1 MTAHHHLIPLPATA
15 GPGPYPISGLRC
27 GCPPCKKERTLE
39 ALGQSWDKQPFAFL
53 PRALHSFLS
62 VPTSVCFSKEHGSK
76 WRNQHKAQAQ
86 LRCRPAERPTK
97 HLKPESSTLTPGD
110 ATPANGTV
118 YDVEDEED
126 TGRVMPI
133 GPAQADSPE
142 WQATIEKVVK
152 SVVSIHFCQT
162 CSFDTDLSMSS
173 QATGFVVD
181 AERGYIL
188 TNRHVVC
195 AGPFWGYCIF
205 DNHEESDV
213 RPVYRDPVHDFGILK
228 FDPKAIRY
236 MELTELKL
244 RPEAAR
250 VGCEIR
256 VVGNDAGE
264 KLSILSGVISR
275 LDRNAPEY
283 GDGYCDFNT
292 NYIQA
297 AAAASG
303 GSSGSPV
310 VNIDGHAIA
319 LQAGGRADGAAT
331 DYFLPL
337 DRPLRALE
345 CIRRGEPVARG
356 TIQTQWIL
364 KPFDECRRL
373 GLTPEWEAA
382 VRKASPHETSMLVAE
397 IILPEGPADG
407 KLEEGD
413 VLLQVNGEL
422 LTQFIRLDDIL
433 DSSVG
438 KTVRLLV
445 QRGGQN
451 VEVECEVGDL
461 HAITPDRFV
470 TVAGSTFHNLSYQ
483 QARLYA
489 IATRGVYVC
498 EAAGSFKLEN
508 TLSGWIID
516 AVDKRPTR
524 NLDEFIEVMKTIP
537 DRARVVIS
545 YRHIRDLH
553 TRGTSIVYIDR
564 HWHPKMRMA
573 IRNDETG
580 LWDFS
585 DLADPVPAETPVPT
599 KADFI
604 QLDGVSQPAVA
615 DIVRSFVRV
624 SCTMPLKLDGYP
636 QAKKTGFGLVIDAE
650 KGLVVVS
657 RAIVPYNLCDIN
669 ITVADSIIVAAKV
682 IFLHPL
688 QNYTIIQY
696 DPSLVQAPV
705 QSAKLSTEYIKQGQ
719 ETIFVGFNQNFRIVV
734 AKTAVTDITTVSIP
748 ANASA
753 PRYRAINLDAITVDT
768 GLSGQCTNGV
778 LIGEDGVVQ
787 ALWLNYLGERTPSS
801 HKDVEYHLGFA
812 TPALLPVTSKI
823 QQGIIPKLRI
833 LNMESYVVQMSQARI
848 MGVSEEWIQKVA
860 QANPSRH
867 QLFMVRKVDCP
878 PPQLTSDADS
888 LQEGD
893 IILTL
898 DGQLITRVSELD
910 KMYEKEVLDALIVR
924 NGQEM
929 HLKLPTVPTED
940 LETDRAVVF
949 CGAVLQKPHHAVRQQ
964 ISKLHSEV
972 YVSARSRGSP
982 AYQYGLAP
990 TNFITAVNGVPTPNL
1005 DSFVREVGKIP
1016 DNTYFRLRAVTF
1028 DNVPWV
1034 VTMKKN
1040 DHYFPMSEYIKDP
1053 SQPLGWRTVS
1063 HDRDRHKDGITPT
1076 QPISIQTPW
1085 TRCTTSG
1092 PKSIGWRREAAAAEE
1107 AEVARRRTR
1116 AQELLKAISLMALG
1130 EKEKKNKEGKEG
1142 SAQCIVDWIQDWDVD
1157 RDTTRPGIS
1166 GLYQVVGTRDLH
1178 TDSSVGQE
1186 TDGNDNTKEI
1196 LRETLKYLPGGRL
1209 PLPRSFG
1216 WHTASYTNLR
1226 GAYHKSPHTNEGCW
1240 FQYSRDSSFNLS
1252 GNQPRR
1258 QNKSIECT
1266 ANTTSCKQGRW
1277 ETGSL
1282 SRELPYNVKRGT
1294 KDYISP
1300 LLPSPNWGQ
1309 KNVWF
1314 SKAKYNAGKKV
1325 MDYFPDAGESGNGS
1339 ARKPHAAKT
1348 IMGDEK
1354 VDGSYQEDD
1363 SEDTDIGASALAD
1376 VEYTYSFE
1384 PDFYSKWDQLFP
1396 SDICEETDDPPITI
1410 SI

>member
-1 MTAHHHLIPLPATA
+1 MWRAWLGHGIVSCAA
-15 GPGPYPISGLRC
+15 S
-27 GCPPCKKERTLE
+27 RTQS
-39 ALGQSWDKQPFAFL
+39 ALF
-53 PRALHSFLS
+53 LHSASFATRMSLLL
-62 VPTSVCFSKEHGSK
+62 
-76 WRNQHKAQAQ
+76 
-86 LRCRPAERPTK
+86 LRCRQSVQSPQSRSIAAAVAVSPASAVPWPLIAPRLSLDPSPARHFCPPSIAFRSIALFHQVPPRRFKLASQSPFNRPSSLAKSIMDAHGDIGSKRKRNAVAGAGAVERPAK
-97 HLKPESSTLTPGD
+97 HLKPEGSVLTPGD
-110 ATPANGTV
+110 STPANGTV
-118 YDVEDEED
+118 YDVEEEED
-126 TGRVMPI
+126 DSGRLLPL
-133 GPAQADSPE
+133 GAAQADSPE
-142 WQATIEKVVK
+142 WQATIESVVK

-162 CSFDTDLSMSS
+162 CSFDTELSMSS

-188 TNRHVVC
+188 TNRHVVG

-205 DNHEESDV
+205 DNHEEAN
-213 RPVYRDPVHDFGILK
+213 PVHDFGILQ

-236 MELTELKL
+236 MKLTELKL
-244 RPEAAR
+244 QPEGAR
-250 VGCEIR
+250 VGVEIR

-283 GDGYCDFNT
+283 GEGYSDFNT

-310 VNIDGHAIA
+310 VNIDGHAVA

-345 CIRRGEPVARG
+345 CIRQGQAVTRG

-382 VRKASPHETSMLVAE
+382 VRKAAPTETNMLAAE

-407 KLEEGD
+407 KLQEGD

-445 QRGGQN
+445 QRGGEDL
-451 VEVECEVGDL
+451 EVECEVGDL
-461 HAITPDRFV
+461 HAISPDRFV
-470 TVAGSTFHNLSYQ
+470 TVAGGTFHNLSYQ
-483 QARLYA
+483 QSRLYA

-516 AVDKRPTR
+516 SVDKRPTR
-524 NLDEFIEVMKTIP
+524 NLDEFVEVMKTIP

-553 TRGTSIVYIDR
+553 TKGTSIIYVDR
-564 HWHPKMRMA
+564 HWHPKMRLA
-573 IRNDETG
+573 VRNDETG
-580 LWDFS
+580 IWDFS
-585 DLADPVPAETPVPT
+585 DLSDPIPAEKPVPR

-604 QLDGVSQPAVA
+604 QLDGVSQPAA
-615 DIVRSFVRV
+615 AEIVRSFVRV

-657 RAIVPYNLCDIN
+657 RAIVPYDLCDIN
-669 ITVADSIIVAAKV
+669 VTVADSVILSAKV
-682 IFLHPL
+682 VFLHPL
-688 QNYTIIQY
+688 QNYSIIQY

-705 QSAKLSTEYIKQGQ
+705 QSARLSSEYIKQGQ
-719 ETIFVGFNQNFRIVV
+719 DTIFVGFNQNFRIVV

-812 TPALLPVTSKI
+812 TPSLLPVTSKI
-823 QQGIIPKLRI
+823 QQGVTPKLRI

-878 PPQLTSDADS
+878 PATFTSDVDS
-888 LQEGD
+888 FQEAD

-898 DGQLITRVSELD
+898 DGQLVTRVSELD
-910 KMYEKEVLDALIVR
+910 VMYEKEFLEALIVR

-929 HLKLPTVPTED
+929 RIRVPTVPTED

-982 AYQYGLAP
+982 AYHYGLAP
-990 TNFITAVNGVPTPNL
+990 TNFITAVNGVSTPNL
-1005 DSFVREVGKIP
+1005 DAFVEEVRKIP

-1053 SQPLGWRTVS
+1053 SVEAGWRTIS
-1063 HDRDRHKDGITPT
+1063 HDKLG
-1076 QPISIQTPW
+1076 
-1085 TRCTTSG
+1085 
-1092 PKSIGWRREAAAAEE
+1092 AASDAA
-1107 AEVARRRTR
+1107 
-1116 AQELLKAISLMALG
+1116 
-1130 EKEKKNKEGKEG
+1130 
-1142 SAQCIVDWIQDWDVD
+1142 
-1157 RDTTRPGIS
+1157 
-1166 GLYQVVGTRDLH
+1166 
-1178 TDSSVGQE
+1178 
-1186 TDGNDNTKEI
+1186 
-1196 LRETLKYLPGGRL
+1196 
-1209 PLPRSFG
+1209 
-1216 WHTASYTNLR
+1216 NL
-1226 GAYHKSPHTNEGCW
+1226 N
-1240 FQYSRDSSFNLS
+1240 
-1252 GNQPRR
+1252 
-1258 QNKSIECT
+1258 
-1266 ANTTSCKQGRW
+1266 
-1277 ETGSL
+1277 
-1282 SRELPYNVKRGT
+1282 
-1294 KDYISP
+1294 
-1300 LLPSPNWGQ
+1300 
-1309 KNVWF
+1309 
-1314 SKAKYNAGKKV
+1314 
-1325 MDYFPDAGESGNGS
+1325 PDAMDEGGEAGGS
-1339 ARKPHAAKT
+1339 
-1348 IMGDEK
+1348 
-1354 VDGSYQEDD
+1354 
-1363 SEDTDIGASALAD
+1363 D
-1376 VEYTYSFE
+1376 VE
-1384 PDFYSKWDQLFP
+1384 PDM
-1396 SDICEETDDPPITI
+1396 E
-1410 SI
+1410 